1 MFDIR
6 LFGTTTVRTTTSE
19 VVGSQLGGIKPRQVL
34 EVLALAGAA
43 PVTKDH
49 LVQVLWGD
57 SPPASAVPTLE
68 SYVCVLRR
76 SMGAGK
82 GTTSPIV
89 TTSAGYR
96 LDHERVSVDLH
107 RCRALL
113 ARAVA
118 TADDSL
124 ALSLT
129 RRALRLCEQPL
140 LASETRAGWADQ
152 TRDEFRQELATACG
166 RASRAA
172 LALGDVED
180 AVQLAARGTALE
192 PYDEALTRDLMRAL
206 SSAGRRAG
214 ALSAFLDLRRR
225 LVEELG
231 VEPCPQT
238 RALYLQVLT
247 SDADAGSD
255 VIPSRRELRGL
266 VELLR
271 DTLARMP
278 GVDVGSVDRALAQ
291 VAGQALGLR

>member
-6 LFGTTTVRTTTSE
+6 LFGTTTVRSTTTE

-43 PVTKDH
+43 PVTKDR

-57 SPPASAVPTLE
+57 SPPVSAVPTLE

-76 SMGAGK
+76 SLGAGK
-82 GTTSPIV
+82 GTSSPIV

-96 LDHERVSVDLH
+96 LDHERVSVDVI
-107 RCRALL
+107 RCRSML
-113 ARAVA
+113 ARAA
-118 TADDSL
+118 TADDAQAL
-124 ALSLT
+124 ALT
-129 RRALRLCEQPL
+129 RKALRYCEQPL

-152 TRDEFRQELATACG
+152 TREEFRQELATACG

-172 LALGDVED
+172 LAVGEHDE
-180 AVQLAARGTALE
+180 AVQLATRGTTLE

-206 SSAGRRAG
+206 CAAGRRAA

-231 VEPCPQT
+231 VEPGPQT
-238 RALYLQVLT
+238 RALYVQVLT
-247 SDADAGSD
+247 DDSPTGSDA
-255 VIPSRRELRGL
+255 IPTRVEVRGL

-271 DTLARMP
+271 DTLTRMP
-278 GVDVGSVDRALAQ
+278 GVDVVSVDRALAQ
-291 VAGQALGLR
+291 VTGHALGMH

>member
-6 LFGTTTVRTTTSE
+6 LFGTTTVRNTTTE

-43 PVTKDH
+43 PVTKDR

-82 GTTSPIV
+82 GTSSPII

-96 LDHERVSVDLH
+96 LDTERVSVDVH
-107 RCRALL
+107 RCRSML
-113 ARAVA
+113 ARAA
-118 TADDSL
+118 TADHAQ
-124 ALSLT
+124 ALTLT
-129 RRALRLCEQPL
+129 RRALRFCEQPL
-140 LASETRAGWADQ
+140 LASESRAGWADQ
-152 TRDEFRQELATACG
+152 SRDEFRQVLATACG

-172 LALGDVED
+172 LALGEYDE
-180 AVQLAARGTALE
+180 AVQLATRGANLE

-206 SSAGRRAG
+206 CAAGRRAA

-231 VEPCPQT
+231 VEPGPQT
-238 RALYLQVLT
+238 RGLYVQVLT
-247 SDADAGSD
+247 DDSKNASDS
-255 VIPSRRELRGL
+255 IPSRGEVRGL

-271 DTLARMP
+271 DTLSRMP

>member
-6 LFGTTTVRTTTSE
+6 LFGTTTVRSTTTE

-43 PVTKDH
+43 PVTKDR

-57 SPPASAVPTLE
+57 SPPVSAVPTLE

-76 SMGAGK
+76 SLGAGK
-82 GTTSPIV
+82 GTSSPIV

-96 LDHERVSVDLH
+96 LDHERVSVDVI
-107 RCRALL
+107 RCRSML
-113 ARAVA
+113 ARAA
-118 TADDSL
+118 TADDAQAL
-124 ALSLT
+124 ALT
-129 RRALRLCEQPL
+129 RKALRYCEQPL

-152 TRDEFRQELATACG
+152 TREEFRQELATACG

-172 LALGDVED
+172 LAVGEHDE
-180 AVQLAARGTALE
+180 AVQLATRGTTLE

-206 SSAGRRAG
+206 CAAGRRAA

-231 VEPCPQT
+231 VEPGPQT
-238 RALYLQVLT
+238 RALYVQVLT
-247 SDADAGSD
+247 DDSPTGSD
-255 VIPSRRELRGL
+255 VIPTRVEVRGL

-271 DTLARMP
+271 DTLTRMP
-278 GVDVGSVDRALAQ
+278 GVDVVSVDRALAQ
-291 VAGQALGLR
+291 VTGHALGMH

>member
-6 LFGTTTVRTTTSE
+6 LFGTTTVRSTTTE
-19 VVGSQLGGIKPRQVL
+19 VAGSQLGGIKPRQVL
-34 EVLALAGAA
+34 EVLALAGLA
-43 PVTKDH
+43 PVTKDR

-57 SPPASAVPTLE
+57 SPPTSAVATLE

-76 SMGAGK
+76 AMGPGK
-82 GTTSPIV
+82 GTRAPIV

-96 LDHERVSVDLH
+96 LDPERVVVDLH
-107 RCRALL
+107 RCQSLL
-113 ARAVA
+113 ARAA
-118 TADDSL
+118 SADDGQ
-124 ALSLT
+124 ALTLT
-129 RRALRLCEQPL
+129 RRALRMCEQPL

-152 TRDEFRQELATACG
+152 TRDEFRQALAAACG

-172 LALGDVED
+172 RVLGDVDD
-180 AVQLAARGTALE
+180 AVQLASRGVALE
-192 PYDEALTRDLMRAL
+192 PYDEALARDLMHAL
-206 SSAGRRAG
+206 STAGRRAG
-214 ALSAFLDLRRR
+214 DLSAFQDLRRR

-231 VEPCPQT
+231 VEPGPQT

-247 SDADAGSD
+247 SDSDTGSD
-255 VIPSRRELRGL
+255 AIPSRGELRGL

-291 VAGQALGLR
+291 VAGQALNAH

>member
-6 LFGTTTVRTTTSE
+6 LFGTTTVRSTTTE

-43 PVTKDH
+43 PVTKDR
-49 LVQVLWGD
+49 LVQMLWGD
-57 SPPASAVPTLE
+57 SPPASAVATLE

-82 GTTSPIV
+82 GTSSPIL

-96 LDHERVSVDLH
+96 LDAERVSIDVN
-107 RCRALL
+107 RCRSMLT
-113 ARAVA
+113 RAA
-118 TADDSL
+118 TADDTL
-124 ALSLT
+124 ALTLT
-129 RRALRLCEQPL
+129 RRALRICEQPL

-152 TRDEFRQELATACG
+152 TREEFRHELATACG

-172 LALGDVED
+172 LAVGEYDE
-180 AVQLAARGTALE
+180 AVQLATRGTTLE

-206 SSAGRRAG
+206 CAAGRRAA

-231 VEPCPQT
+231 VEPGPQT
-238 RALYLQVLT
+238 RALYVQVLSDESPT
-247 SDADAGSD
+247 GSDA
-255 VIPSRRELRGL
+255 IPTRVEVRGL

-278 GVDVGSVDRALAQ
+278 GVDVVSVDRALAQ
-291 VAGQALGLR
+291 VTGQALGLR

>member
-6 LFGTTTVRTTTSE
+6 LFGTTTVRSPTTE

-43 PVTKDH
+43 PVTKDR

-76 SMGAGK
+76 SMGAGQ
-82 GTTSPIV
+82 GNRSPII

-96 LDHERVSVDLH
+96 LDRERVTVDVH
-107 RCRALL
+107 RCRSLL
-113 ARAVA
+113 ARAA
-118 TADDSL
+118 TADDAQAL
-124 ALSLT
+124 ALT
-129 RRALRLCEQPL
+129 RKALRYCEEPL

-152 TRDEFRQELATACG
+152 TRNEFRQELATACG

-172 LALGDVED
+172 LALGEHGE
-180 AVQLAARGTALE
+180 AVQLATRGTALE

-206 SSAGRRAG
+206 CAAGRRAA
-214 ALSAFLDLRRR
+214 ALSTFLDLRRR

-231 VEPCPQT
+231 VEPGPQT
-238 RALYLQVLT
+238 RALYVQVLT
-247 SDADAGSD
+247 DDSPTGSDA
-255 VIPSRRELRGL
+255 IPTRVEVRGL

-271 DTLARMP
+271 DTLTRMP
-278 GVDVGSVDRALAQ
+278 GVDVVSIDRALAQ
-291 VAGQALGLR
+291 VTGQALGMH

>member
-6 LFGTTTVRTTTSE
+6 LFGTTTVRSTTTE

-34 EVLALAGAA
+34 EVLAFAGAA
-43 PVTKDH
+43 PVTKDR

-57 SPPASAVPTLE
+57 SPPASAVATLE

-82 GTTSPIV
+82 GTSSPIV

-96 LDHERVSVDLH
+96 LDRERVSVDVHL
-107 RCRALL
+107 CRSMLD
-113 ARAVA
+113 RAV
-118 TADDSL
+118 TADD
-124 ALSLT
+124 ALTLTLT

-152 TRDEFRQELATACG
+152 ARDEFRQVLATACG

-172 LALGDVED
+172 LALGECDE
-180 AVQLAARGTALE
+180 AVRLATRGTTLE

-206 SSAGRRAG
+206 STAGRRAA

-231 VEPCPQT
+231 VEPGPQT
-238 RALYLQVLT
+238 RALYVQVLT
-247 SDADAGSD
+247 DDSQTVSDG
-255 VIPSRRELRGL
+255 IPSRGEVRGL

-271 DTLARMP
+271 DTLTRMP
-278 GVDVGSVDRALAQ
+278 GVDVVSVDRALAQ
-291 VAGQALGLR
+291 VTGQALGLR

>member
-6 LFGTTTVRTTTSE
+6 LFGTTTVRSTTTE
-19 VVGSQLGGIKPRQVL
+19 FVGSQLGGIKPRQVL

-43 PVTKDH
+43 PVSKDR

-82 GTTSPIV
+82 GTTSPIT

-96 LDHERVSVDLH
+96 LDRQRVSVDVL
-107 RCRALL
+107 RCRSLL
-113 ARAVA
+113 ERAA
-118 TADDSL
+118 TADDAL
-124 ALSLT
+124 ALNLT
-129 RRALRLCEQPL
+129 RKALRICEQPL
-140 LASETRAGWADQ
+140 LASESRAGWAD
-152 TRDEFRQELATACG
+152 RAREEFRQVLATACG

-172 LALGDVED
+172 VALGEYDE
-180 AVQLAARGTALE
+180 AVRLATRGTTLE
-192 PYDEALTRDLMRAL
+192 PYDEALARDLMRAL
-206 SSAGRRAG
+206 CTAGRRAA

-231 VEPCPQT
+231 VEPGPQT
-238 RALYLQVLT
+238 RALYVQVLT
-247 SDADAGSD
+247 TDCQTGSGA
-255 VIPSRRELRGL
+255 VPTRVEVRGL

-271 DTLARMP
+271 DTLTRMP
-278 GVDVGSVDRALAQ
+278 GVDVVSVDRALAQ
-291 VAGQALGLR
+291 VAGQALGMR